1 VSRTCL
7 LVVAA
12 AGYGKTTALQAGAA
26 VRRAI
31 DLDPADLPAGA
42 RLAIDD
48 LDELAPRA
56 QAALLRAVAPDVQL
70 TLASRAP
77 LGPAARGAVRGPV
90 RERGPAD
97 LALSL
102 DHVASVL
109 RVEHGIEA
117 VPVVLAVHEFTA
129 GWPALVH
136 LAADGMRGDAP
147 AATAAGAA
155 DALAQ
160 LAGHGSALASWLA
173 AQVIDCLPARAAAA
187 LDAAVQLDAVCAEL
201 LPDDADGLL
210 WLRRTG
216 LLVPYSA
223 SSGRGALRVVPAL
236 GAVLAHRPHRTAPDL
251 GRAAGWYEQNG
262 YPLAAARTW
271 LRAGERRRAMALVE
285 TRGPQMLA
293 AGGAVAVAELADGAS
308 RRARLVKG
316 DALRMSGDPAGATRV
331 FAPLLR
337 DRIDAPLA
345 WRAGMVQYMLG
356 DFRRAVQLCDAVD
369 PVPVD
374 VDGVHVL
381 ALRANALGLLGES
394 AEAVAV
400 QALEIAQQI
409 GDDGALAAAHIAA
422 ANASTGT
429 RRDTHLTQAAAAAE
443 RAGDLVQLARVLVN
457 QADALLRDAQY
468 DRAVDVAVRAV
479 RAAERGGPPG
489 LLMTALCNA
498 GDALLR
504 TGDLDAAAFQFE
516 RALDTG
522 RAAGLGRMAMGLWG
536 RAEVHRERG
545 HDEEG
550 AAAYEEAIEIASAKG
565 DLQVLVPSLT
575 GLSRLLLACGDA
587 AGARARA
594 ERAEALASPELSPL
608 ALVARGWAAVV
619 EGDVTLARD
628 RADEAARVAREARAS
643 DTLAE
648 SLVLAAAVCADPV
661 DGRAPLGQ
669 ALALWDRAGARL
681 PADRVRVSL
690 GGLPGADPAE
700 RARAR
705 AAARRLRD
713 AGVRLA
719 DGHSIAPAPSPA
731 AAVTIAVLGGFDVAV
746 DGAVI
751 ALPAWK
757 SRQARTLVKILVA
770 RRGRVVPRLELREL
784 IWSDDDFERTA
795 HRLSVLLSVV
805 RSLLDPAKAFPADH
819 YIRAAPAGICLDLD
833 HVRVDVEEFL
843 HDAAHVL
850 ALEPGGDAVAA
861 LAEVEA
867 AYRGDVLAEDV
878 YDDWAEPLREQA
890 RTAWLQVLGRLAV
903 SARAGGDVEQ
913 ATTALV
919 RLIGADPYDE
929 PSYRA
934 LVRTLVESGRHGE
947 ARRVFERWASAMR
960 SIDAPL
966 PDEAALTPR

>member
-1 VSRTCL
+1 MSRTCL

-70 TLASRAP
+70 TLASRVP
-77 LGPAARGAVRGPV
+77 LGPAARGALRRPV

-109 RVEHGIEA
+109 REEHGIEA

-160 LAGHGSALASWLA
+160 LAGHGSALASWLE
-173 AQVIDCLPARAAAA
+173 AQVIDHLPRAAAAA

-223 SSGRGALRVVPAL
+223 GSGRGALRVVPAL
-236 GAVLAHRPHRTAPDL
+236 GAVLAHRPRRTAPDL

-337 DRIDAPLA
+337 RPDRRAAGAGAPG
-345 WRAGMVQYMLG
+345 WSSTCCG

-374 VDGVHVL
+374 VDGVQVL

-394 AEAVAV
+394 AEAVAAE
-400 QALEIAQQI
+400 ALEIAQQI

-429 RRDTHLTQAAAAAE
+429 RRDTHLTQAAAAAD
-443 RAGDLVQLARVLVN
+443 RAGDVVQLARVLVN
-457 QADALLRDAQY
+457 QADALLRDARY
-468 DRAVDVAVRAV
+468 DRAVDVAVGAV

-545 HDEEG
+545 HDEQG

-565 DLQVLVPSLT
+565 DLQVLIPSLT
-575 GLSRLLLACGDA
+575 GLSRLLLARGDA
-587 AGARARA
+587 AGGRAQA
-594 ERAEALASPELSPL
+594 ERAEALASPELRPL

-619 EGDVTLARD
+619 DGDVALARD
-628 RADEAARVAREARAS
+628 RADEAARVARAARAS

-648 SLVLAAAVCADPV
+648 CAGTRGGGV
-661 DGRAPLGQ
+661 RGSGR
-669 ALALWDRAGARL
+669 RAGAARPGAGPVGSRRGTGCRPTASGCRSEAFSVQIQPNGHGL
-681 PADRVRVSL
+681 APPPGDCAPQVSASRMGTRSHRHRVR
-690 GGLPGADPAE
+690 PQ
-700 RARAR
+700 R
-705 AAARRLRD
+705 
-713 AGVRLA
+713 
-719 DGHSIAPAPSPA
+719 
-731 AAVTIAVLGGFDVAV
+731 
-746 DGAVI
+746 
-751 ALPAWK
+751 
-757 SRQARTLVKILVA
+757 
-770 RRGRVVPRLELREL
+770 
-784 IWSDDDFERTA
+784 
-795 HRLSVLLSVV
+795 
-805 RSLLDPAKAFPADH
+805 
-819 YIRAAPAGICLDLD
+819 
-833 HVRVDVEEFL
+833 
-843 HDAAHVL
+843 
-850 ALEPGGDAVAA
+850 
-861 LAEVEA
+861 
-867 AYRGDVLAEDV
+867 
-878 YDDWAEPLREQA
+878 
-890 RTAWLQVLGRLAV
+890 
-903 SARAGGDVEQ
+903 
-913 ATTALV
+913 
-919 RLIGADPYDE
+919 
-929 PSYRA
+929 
-934 LVRTLVESGRHGE
+934 
-947 ARRVFERWASAMR
+947 
-960 SIDAPL
+960 
-966 PDEAALTPR
+966 